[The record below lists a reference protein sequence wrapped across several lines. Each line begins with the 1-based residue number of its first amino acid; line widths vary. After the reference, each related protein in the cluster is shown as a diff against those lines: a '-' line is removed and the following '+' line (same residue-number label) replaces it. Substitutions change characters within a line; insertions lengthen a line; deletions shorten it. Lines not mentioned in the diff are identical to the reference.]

1 MKAGPCRRLREVSDV
16 VTVGLKAGPC
26 RRLRAHRR
34 RLGLADGETKCLGDA
49 PSGGGRCCG
58 GLAESETKYMGTAP
72 IGGDRCCGGLA
83 ENAMEVHGIRAH
95 RWGTTGARH
104 NEGFSA
110 GSEMKHEMCVGAPRP
125 TMKTIGGSHDEGS
138 HIESGMH
145 VEYLPID
152 RRNDEAGCSA
162 SVGSAGV
169 SESRSGRW
177 RASWATKK
185 LETARQAWCASR
197 SQQN

>member
-1 MKAGPCRRLREVSDV
+1 
-16 VTVGLKAGPC
+16 
-26 RRLRAHRR
+26 
-34 RLGLADGETKCLGDA
+34 
-49 PSGGGRCCG
+49 
-58 GLAESETKYMGTAP
+58 MGTAP

-177 RASWATKK
+177 RAIWATKK